1 MVMKILN
8 PLAPPAREA
17 PADQSQEK
25 SPALPLRRRR
35 FLKGVGAAGLAL
47 TTGAVLSPTLE
58 AAEEGSG
65 ALAPGDAAILRFLAA
80 AEIIESDLWQQYAE
94 LGGQQ
99 TNEPPL
105 LTGLIGG
112 NAAYTKALSNLDSDM
127 AIYIHDNTED
137 EFSHAAFINAY
148 LKSKGA
154 DTVSLDQLRRLPSS
168 EATGARQVGRI
179 TNLMELTIDTSW
191 WTRYRSRTA
200 NPDLGNSFP
209 NAIKILGTKRHT
221 AIPRNNG
228 EAELDPS
235 SPNGVTD
242 VTQYIANAAGF
253 HFAFIEQ
260 GGTSLYAQLAQ
271 RVRSVEVLR
280 ILLSIGGTEIAHF
293 QTWHDKGG
301 NAPALK
307 GVIDP
312 VTGDKVDFPDL
323 STFDGNEDLQKN
335 LIMPEP
341 TFFLNKQF
349 GVCSVIR
356 PTATTNAAQGA
367 VKALTDDGLFRGQES
382 DFFSYLNDLAEDA
395 DEAKRGF

>member
-1 MVMKILN
+1 MNARDFLT
-8 PLAPPAREA
+8 PAAREV
-17 PADQSQEK
+17 PADQSHENPQ
-25 SPALPLRRRR
+25 ALPLRRRR
-35 FLKGVGAAGLAL
+35 FLKGVGAAGFAI
-47 TTGAVLSPTLE
+47 TTGAFLSPALE
-58 AAEEGSG
+58 AAEEGNG
-65 ALAPGDAAILRFLAA
+65 TLAPGDAAILRFLAA
-80 AEIIESDLWQQYAE
+80 AEIIESDLWLQYAE
-94 LGGQQ
+94 LGGLQK
-99 TNEPPL
+99 NEPPL

-112 NAAYTKALSNLDSDM
+112 NAPYTKALSNLDSDM
-127 AIYIHDNTED
+127 ATYIHDNTED

-154 DTVSLDQLRRLPSS
+154 DTVSLDQFRRLPSS

-200 NPDLGNSFP
+200 NPDLGNSFT

-221 AIPRNNG
+221 AIPRNNS
-228 EAELDPS
+228 EAELDSS

-260 GGTSLYAQLAQ
+260 GGTSLYTQLAQ

-293 QTWHDKGG
+293 QTWHDKAG

-323 STFDGNEDLQKN
+323 STFAGNEDLQTN

-341 TFFLNKQF
+341 TFFLNKQL

-356 PTATTNAAQGA
+356 PTATTNAAQSA

-382 DFFSYLNDLAEDA
+382 DFFAYLNDLAEDA
-395 DEAKRGF
+395 DEARRGF